1 MRKAWIILLI
11 ACTAWLSAQDL
22 QNPPNSPDTG
32 PFRLEVSTSLV
43 SVDVGVYDK
52 NEKAV
57 TNLGKADFRVYED
70 GVLQPIRSFT
80 PVSSGYRILLLV
92 DHSGSMRLLWP
103 SLLDGL
109 NMFMKNLRQ
118 QDQVAIATFDN
129 DVEVAMPWRGAKE
142 GNPEKIGISPDG
154 RGTEIWSSLSWAV
167 SEVSR
172 SNGRKGVIVFTDGE
186 DSGAGFEK
194 VRKKAVDSEIPFY
207 FVGMTTENTVGGIRM
222 KQFAEAT
229 GGKAYFPKTAAELA
243 PLYGTIAQALGTSY
257 TIAYSPLKPPGDN
270 KLRRIEIRPIDVRLH
285 LIQSRSAYY
294 AK

>member
-1 MRKAWIILLI
+1 MWLCLVFAGTTWI
-11 ACTAWLSAQDL
+11 SAQSI
-22 QNPPNSPDTG
+22 QNSSNSQDNG
-32 PFRLEVSTSLV
+32 QFRLEVTTSLV

-52 NEKAV
+52 NEKPV
-57 TNLGKADFRVYED
+57 TNLGKADFLVYED
-70 GVLQPIRSFT
+70 GVLQPIKSFT

-92 DHSGSMRLLWP
+92 DHSGSMRAVWP

-109 NMFMKNLRQ
+109 NIFMKNLRP

-142 GNPEKIGISPDG
+142 GNTERVGIAPDG
-154 RGTEIWSSLSWAV
+154 RGTEIWDSLSWAV

-172 SNGRKGVIVFTDGE
+172 SGGRKGVIVFTDGE
-186 DSGAGFEK
+186 DRGTDFDK
-194 VRKKAVDSEIPFY
+194 VRKKAIDSEIPFY
-207 FVGMTTENTVGGIRM
+207 FVGMTTENTVGGNRM

-229 GGKAYFPKTAAELA
+229 GGKAYFPKSPAELS
-243 PLYGTIAQALGTSY
+243 PLYATIAQALGTSY
-257 TIAYSPLKPPGDN
+257 TIAYSPLKAPGDN
-270 KLRRIEIRPIDVRLH
+270 KLRRIEIHPVDVRLH

>member
-1 MRKAWIILLI
+1 MRLI
-11 ACTAWLSAQDL
+11 RLVLVFACTLCISAQNL
-22 QNPPNSPDTG
+22 QSPSNSSDSG
-32 PFRLEVSTSLV
+32 PFRLEVSTALV

-57 TNLGKADFRVYED
+57 TNLGKADFQVYED
-70 GVLQPIRSFT
+70 GVLQPIKSFT

-118 QDQVAIATFDN
+118 QDQVAIATFDEN
-129 DVEVAMPWRGAKE
+129 VEVAMPWRGAKE
-142 GNPEKIGISPDG
+142 GNPERIGIAPDG
-154 RGTEIWSSLSWAV
+154 RGTEIWSSLSWAI
-167 SEVSR
+167 SEVGR

-186 DSGAGFEK
+186 DRGSDFER

-207 FVGMTTENTVGGIRM
+207 FVGMTTENTVGGTRM

>member
-1 MRKAWIILLI
+1 MRRVWLILVF
-11 ACTAWLSAQDL
+11 ACTAWLSAQNI
-22 QNPPNSPDTG
+22 QPPSNSPDNV
-32 PFRLEVSTSLV
+32 PFRLEVTTSLV

-57 TNLGKADFRVYED
+57 TNLGKADFQVYED

-80 PVSSGYRILLLV
+80 PVSSGYRILLLI
-92 DHSGSMRLLWP
+92 DHSGSMRILWP
-103 SLLDGL
+103 SLLEGL
-109 NMFMKNLRQ
+109 NIFMKNLRP

-129 DVEVAMPWRGAKE
+129 NVEVAMPWRGAKE
-142 GNPEKIGISPDG
+142 GNTEKIRIAPDG
-154 RGTEIWSSLSWAV
+154 RGTEIWSSLNWAV

-186 DSGAGFEK
+186 DRGADFEK

-207 FVGMTTENTVGGIRM
+207 FVGMTTENTLGGVRM

-229 GGKAYFPKTAAELA
+229 GGKAYFPKSPAELA
-243 PLYGTIAQALGTSY
+243 PLYETIAQSLGTSY
-257 TIAYSPLKPPGDN
+257 TIAYSPLKPAGDN
-270 KLRRIEIRPIDVRLH
+270 KLRRIEIRPIDLRLH